1 MVSILSQQNG
11 ENSSF
16 SNKKTKKVSGN
27 LMSLDEVDPL
37 DAEDIALGNLLEYFS
52 GALKIVSRCFFY
64 MGYARGT

>member
-1 MVSILSQQNG
+1 
-11 ENSSF
+11 
-16 SNKKTKKVSGN
+16 
-27 LMSLDEVDPL
+27 MSLDEVDPL